1 MMKQLVI
8 VFLLLISIGF
18 TACKVADTN
27 TSFCD
32 RDEVEIAE
40 SKLNDLVTYF
50 GLVIDNLDP
59 ESSNSIM
66 ENMTEVKF
74 IREKIDNEIVPICL
88 QDAKSYLV
96 DSLDLYNEGLRNLV
110 LGSAD
115 WSIESKLSES
125 LDSLKKYYSEISR
138 VKFLI
143 AE

>member
-1 MMKQLVI
+1 
-8 VFLLLISIGF
+8 
-18 TACKVADTN
+18 
-27 TSFCD
+27 
-32 RDEVEIAE
+32 EVEIAE

>member
-1 MMKQLVI
+1 MKQLVI